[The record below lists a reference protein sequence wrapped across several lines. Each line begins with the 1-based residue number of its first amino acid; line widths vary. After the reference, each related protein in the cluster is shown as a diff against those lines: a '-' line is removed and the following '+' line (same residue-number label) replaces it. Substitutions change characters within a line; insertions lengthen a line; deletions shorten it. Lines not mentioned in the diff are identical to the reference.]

1 MNRDIIHIDANYN
14 GINLVFDE
22 DSLAEIVRNALK
34 KARKVSTEYVNNK
47 RFQVAVEAPK
57 FSIDYYEVIT
67 EEQYNDLQAQTEDQA
82 AKIESPDIKLAA

>member
-34 KARKVSTEYVNNK
+34 KARKVSTEYIGNK
-47 RFQVAVEAPK
+47 RYQVAVEAPK

-67 EEQYNDLQAQTEDQA
+67 EEQYNDLQAQTEEQA

>member
-14 GINLVFDE
+14 GINLVFEE
-22 DSLAEIVRNALK
+22 DGLAEIVRNALK

-47 RFQVAVEAPK
+47 LYQVAVEPPK

-67 EEQYNDLQAQTEDQA
+67 EEEYNDLQEKAENS
-82 AKIESPDIKLAA
+82 ESSNIKLAA